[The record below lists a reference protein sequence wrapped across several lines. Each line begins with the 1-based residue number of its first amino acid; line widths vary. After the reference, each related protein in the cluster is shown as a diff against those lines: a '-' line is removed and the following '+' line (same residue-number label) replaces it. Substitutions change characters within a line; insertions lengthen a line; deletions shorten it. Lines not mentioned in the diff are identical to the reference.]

1 MVNEKILAHIS
12 RIIDPLTPPVRA
24 EIRECANTERN
35 HVYADV
41 FIIERWHEG
50 RHTNGHGVLTVHFP
64 TRTAAESL
72 LELARAL
79 GWRVFSVESRDGRR
93 RVEVML

>member
-1 MVNEKILAHIS
+1 MNETILEYVKRIS
-12 RIIDPLTPPVRA
+12 DPLTPPVHA

-35 HVYADV
+35 HIDADV
-41 FIIERWHEG
+41 FINERWHEA
-50 RHTNGHGVLTVHFP
+50 RHSNGYGVLTVHFP

-79 GWRVFSVESRDGRR
+79 GWHVFSVEGRDGRR
-93 RVEVML
+93 RVEVTL